1 MVAISQAGPDMTSIR
16 NFITDAR
23 ARLAAAGIEN
33 PELDL
38 RLLVQHVM
46 GMSHPELL
54 MNLNRMLSEVEVK
67 DLNDAVSRR
76 ASREPVSRIV
86 GSRGFWKSDFR
97 VSPQTLDPRPDS
109 ETIIEEA
116 LKRAAPPPRRV
127 LDLGTGTGCLLL
139 SLLQEWPQ
147 AVGVGLDISA
157 EAVATARENAEL
169 LGLSSRVEF
178 VESDWEKYAPN
189 ESFDSI
195 ISNPPYIADGE
206 IDGLAPEV
214 SLYDPRAALA
224 GGEDGLDCYRS
235 IAAFL
240 PKWLKKGGWAFL
252 EIGHTQANQV
262 KSLLA
267 EAGLDVIN
275 IVPDLAGSDRVVV
288 AKMP

>member
-1 MVAISQAGPDMTSIR
+1 MSVTIKDFLAT
-16 NFITDAR
+16 AR
-23 ARLAAAGIEN
+23 PRLVDAGIEN

-38 RLLVQHVM
+38 RLLIQHVT

-54 MNLNRMLSEVEVK
+54 MNLNRMLSEAEVK
-67 DLNDAVSRR
+67 SLDAVLSRR
-76 ASREPVSRIV
+76 AAREPVSRIV
-86 GSRGFWKSDFR
+86 GNRGFWKSDFR
-97 VSPQTLDPRPDS
+97 LSVQTLDPRPDS
-109 ETIIEEA
+109 ETLIEAA
-116 LKRAAPPPRRV
+116 LKYTLPPPARV

-147 AVGVGLDISA
+147 AGGVGLDISA
-157 EAVATARENAEL
+157 DAVATARENAAL
-169 LGLSSRVEF
+169 LRLSSRVEF

-206 IDGLAPEV
+206 IEGLAPEV
-214 SLYDPRAALA
+214 SRYDPLAALA

-235 IAAFL
+235 IVARL
-240 PKWLKKGGWAFL
+240 PKWLKKGGWVFF
-252 EIGHTQANQV
+252 EIGHSQGNAV

-267 EAGLDVIN
+267 GAGMDVIN